1 MSYFPMFIDIEGKH
15 ILVVGAGKIAL
26 RRVQTLL
33 QFRARIKVIA
43 KEIPKEQKEA
53 FHLLVSEG
61 KIVLE
66 EKAFE
71 ESDLTEAF
79 FLVLAA
85 TNVKK
90 LNHEICMLCRKRKIL
105 ANTAT
110 DRTDCDF
117 YFPAVAVQEE
127 LVVGITGDGSD
138 HRKVAE
144 TAARIRKVLEMEH
157 EEKIRVG
164 SRESK
169 LAVVQSEMIIQ
180 ELKKFTSAVRDRI
193 GDDEND
199 RR

>member
-71 ESDLTEAF
+71 ESDLTEAL

-127 LVVGITGDGSD
+127 LIVGITGDGSD

-157 EEKIRVG
+157 EEKNQ
-164 SRESK
+164 SRQQRE
-169 LAVVQSEMIIQ
+169 
-180 ELKKFTSAVRDRI
+180 
-193 GDDEND
+193 
-199 RR
+199 

>member
-26 RRVQTLL
+26 RRGQTLL
-33 QFRARIKVIA
+33 QFRARIKGIA

-157 EEKIRVG
+157 EEKNQ
-164 SRESK
+164 SR
-169 LAVVQSEMIIQ
+169 Q
-180 ELKKFTSAVRDRI
+180 
-193 GDDEND
+193 
-199 RR
+199 

>member
-53 FHLLVSEG
+53 FHLLVSVG

-71 ESDLTEAF
+71 ESDLTEAL

-157 EEKIRVG
+157 EEKNQ
-164 SRESK
+164 SRQQRE
-169 LAVVQSEMIIQ
+169 
-180 ELKKFTSAVRDRI
+180 
-193 GDDEND
+193 
-199 RR
+199 

>member
-71 ESDLTEAF
+71 ESDLTEALF
-79 FLVLAA
+79 FFFSA

-157 EEKIRVG
+157 EEKNQ
-164 SRESK
+164 SRQQRE
-169 LAVVQSEMIIQ
+169 
-180 ELKKFTSAVRDRI
+180 
-193 GDDEND
+193 
-199 RR
+199 

>member
-90 LNHEICMLCRKRKIL
+90 LNHGICMLCRKRKIL

-157 EEKIRVG
+157 EEKNQ
-164 SRESK
+164 SRQQRE
-169 LAVVQSEMIIQ
+169 
-180 ELKKFTSAVRDRI
+180 
-193 GDDEND
+193 
-199 RR
+199 

>member
-1 MSYFPMFIDIEGKH
+1 MSYFPMFIEIEGKH

-71 ESDLTEAF
+71 ESDLTEAL

-90 LNHEICMLCRKRKIL
+90 LNHEICMLCRKRKML

-157 EEKIRVG
+157 EEKNQ
-164 SRESK
+164 SRQQRE
-169 LAVVQSEMIIQ
+169 
-180 ELKKFTSAVRDRI
+180 
-193 GDDEND
+193 
-199 RR
+199 

>member
-117 YFPAVAVQEE
+117 YFPAVAVQEV

-157 EEKIRVG
+157 EEKNQ
-164 SRESK
+164 SRQQRE
-169 LAVVQSEMIIQ
+169 
-180 ELKKFTSAVRDRI
+180 
-193 GDDEND
+193 
-199 RR
+199 

>member
-43 KEIPKEQKEA
+43 KEIPIEQKEA

-71 ESDLTEAF
+71 ESDLTEAL

-157 EEKIRVG
+157 EEKNQ
-164 SRESK
+164 SRQQRE
-169 LAVVQSEMIIQ
+169 
-180 ELKKFTSAVRDRI
+180 
-193 GDDEND
+193 
-199 RR
+199 

>member
-15 ILVVGAGKIAL
+15 ILVVGAGKIAF

-157 EEKIRVG
+157 EEKNQ
-164 SRESK
+164 SRQQRE
-169 LAVVQSEMIIQ
+169 
-180 ELKKFTSAVRDRI
+180 
-193 GDDEND
+193 
-199 RR
+199 

>member
-15 ILVVGAGKIAL
+15 ILVVGAGRIAL

-157 EEKIRVG
+157 EEKNQ
-164 SRESK
+164 SRQQRE
-169 LAVVQSEMIIQ
+169 
-180 ELKKFTSAVRDRI
+180 
-193 GDDEND
+193 
-199 RR
+199 

>member
-71 ESDLTEAF
+71 ESDLTEAL

-157 EEKIRVG
+157 EEKNQ
-164 SRESK
+164 SKQQRE
-169 LAVVQSEMIIQ
+169 
-180 ELKKFTSAVRDRI
+180 
-193 GDDEND
+193 
-199 RR
+199 

>member
-1 MSYFPMFIDIEGKH
+1 MSYFPMFIDIEGKY

-66 EKAFE
+66 EKAFD

-110 DRTDCDF
+110 DRTDCDSIF
-117 YFPAVAVQEE
+117 RQWQSRRNLWWE
-127 LVVGITGDGSD
+127 LREMEVITG
-138 HRKVAE
+138 R
-144 TAARIRKVLEMEH
+144 L
-157 EEKIRVG
+157 
-164 SRESK
+164 
-169 LAVVQSEMIIQ
+169 Q
-180 ELKKFTSAVRDRI
+180 
-193 GDDEND
+193 
-199 RR
+199 RRQQG

>member
-71 ESDLTEAF
+71 ESDLIEAF

-157 EEKIRVG
+157 EEKNQ
-164 SRESK
+164 SRQQRE
-169 LAVVQSEMIIQ
+169 
-180 ELKKFTSAVRDRI
+180 
-193 GDDEND
+193 
-199 RR
+199 

>member
-71 ESDLTEAF
+71 ESDLTEAL
-79 FLVLAA
+79 FLV
-85 TNVKK
+85 
-90 LNHEICMLCRKRKIL
+90 L

-157 EEKIRVG
+157 EEKNQ
-164 SRESK
+164 SRQQRE
-169 LAVVQSEMIIQ
+169 
-180 ELKKFTSAVRDRI
+180 
-193 GDDEND
+193 
-199 RR
+199 

>member
-71 ESDLTEAF
+71 VSDLTEAL

-157 EEKIRVG
+157 EEKNQ
-164 SRESK
+164 SRQQRE
-169 LAVVQSEMIIQ
+169 
-180 ELKKFTSAVRDRI
+180 
-193 GDDEND
+193 
-199 RR
+199 

>member
-1 MSYFPMFIDIEGKH
+1 MSYFPMFIDIEAKH
-15 ILVVGAGKIAL
+15 ILVVGAGKVAL

-71 ESDLTEAF
+71 ESDLTEAL

-157 EEKIRVG
+157 EEKNQ
-164 SRESK
+164 SRQQRE
-169 LAVVQSEMIIQ
+169 
-180 ELKKFTSAVRDRI
+180 
-193 GDDEND
+193 
-199 RR
+199 

>member
-26 RRVQTLL
+26 RRVQILL
-33 QFRARIKVIA
+33 QFRACIKVIA

-157 EEKIRVG
+157 EEKNQ
-164 SRESK
+164 SRQQRE
-169 LAVVQSEMIIQ
+169 
-180 ELKKFTSAVRDRI
+180 
-193 GDDEND
+193 
-199 RR
+199 

>member
-127 LVVGITGDGSD
+127 LIVGITGDGSD

-144 TAARIRKVLEMEH
+144 TVARIRKVLEMEH
-157 EEKIRVG
+157 EEKNQ
-164 SRESK
+164 SRQQRE
-169 LAVVQSEMIIQ
+169 
-180 ELKKFTSAVRDRI
+180 
-193 GDDEND
+193 
-199 RR
+199 

>member
-33 QFRARIKVIA
+33 QFCARIKVIA

-157 EEKIRVG
+157 EEKNQ
-164 SRESK
+164 SRQQRE
-169 LAVVQSEMIIQ
+169 
-180 ELKKFTSAVRDRI
+180 
-193 GDDEND
+193 
-199 RR
+199 

>member
-157 EEKIRVG
+157 EVKNQ
-164 SRESK
+164 SR
-169 LAVVQSEMIIQ
+169 Q
-180 ELKKFTSAVRDRI
+180 
-193 GDDEND
+193 
-199 RR
+199 

>member
-26 RRVQTLL
+26 RRVQSLL

-157 EEKIRVG
+157 EEKNQ
-164 SRESK
+164 SR
-169 LAVVQSEMIIQ
+169 Q
-180 ELKKFTSAVRDRI
+180 
-193 GDDEND
+193 
-199 RR
+199 

>member
-157 EEKIRVG
+157 EEKNQ
-164 SRESK
+164 SR
-169 LAVVQSEMIIQ
+169 Q
-180 ELKKFTSAVRDRI
+180 
-193 GDDEND
+193 
-199 RR
+199 

>member
-26 RRVQTLL
+26 RRVQTLS

-71 ESDLTEAF
+71 ESDLTEAL

-157 EEKIRVG
+157 EEKNQ
-164 SRESK
+164 SRQQRE
-169 LAVVQSEMIIQ
+169 
-180 ELKKFTSAVRDRI
+180 
-193 GDDEND
+193 
-199 RR
+199 

>member
-71 ESDLTEAF
+71 ESDLTEAL

-144 TAARIRKVLEMEH
+144 TAARIRKVLEMVRIM
-157 EEKIRVG
+157 KSMIRI
-164 SRESK
+164 R
-169 LAVVQSEMIIQ
+169 
-180 ELKKFTSAVRDRI
+180 F
-193 GDDEND
+193 
-199 RR
+199 

>member
-1 MSYFPMFIDIEGKH
+1 MSYFPMFIDIGGKH

-157 EEKIRVG
+157 EEKNQ
-164 SRESK
+164 SRQQRE
-169 LAVVQSEMIIQ
+169 
-180 ELKKFTSAVRDRI
+180 
-193 GDDEND
+193 
-199 RR
+199 

>member
-1 MSYFPMFIDIEGKH
+1 MSYFPMFIDIEGKY

-71 ESDLTEAF
+71 ESDLTEAL

-157 EEKIRVG
+157 EEKNQ
-164 SRESK
+164 SRQQRE
-169 LAVVQSEMIIQ
+169 
-180 ELKKFTSAVRDRI
+180 
-193 GDDEND
+193 
-199 RR
+199 

>member
-144 TAARIRKVLEMEH
+144 TAARIRKVL
-157 EEKIRVG
+157 
-164 SRESK
+164 
-169 LAVVQSEMIIQ
+169 
-180 ELKKFTSAVRDRI
+180 
-193 GDDEND
+193 
-199 RR
+199 

>member
-71 ESDLTEAF
+71 ESDLTEAL

-144 TAARIRKVLEMEH
+144 TAA
-157 EEKIRVG
+157 
-164 SRESK
+164 
-169 LAVVQSEMIIQ
+169 
-180 ELKKFTSAVRDRI
+180 I
-193 GDDEND
+193 GV
-199 RR
+199 

>member
-71 ESDLTEAF
+71 ESDLTEAL

-144 TAARIRKVLEMEH
+144 TAVRIRKVLEMEH
-157 EEKIRVG
+157 EEKNQ
-164 SRESK
+164 SRQQRE
-169 LAVVQSEMIIQ
+169 
-180 ELKKFTSAVRDRI
+180 
-193 GDDEND
+193 
-199 RR
+199 

>member
-53 FHLLVSEG
+53 FHMLVSEG

-71 ESDLTEAF
+71 ESDLTEAL

-157 EEKIRVG
+157 EEKNQ
-164 SRESK
+164 SRQQRE
-169 LAVVQSEMIIQ
+169 
-180 ELKKFTSAVRDRI
+180 
-193 GDDEND
+193 
-199 RR
+199 

>member
-71 ESDLTEAF
+71 ESDRTEAL

-157 EEKIRVG
+157 EEKNQ
-164 SRESK
+164 SRQQRE
-169 LAVVQSEMIIQ
+169 
-180 ELKKFTSAVRDRI
+180 
-193 GDDEND
+193 
-199 RR
+199 

>member
-61 KIVLE
+61 EIVLE
-66 EKAFE
+66 EKAFD

-157 EEKIRVG
+157 EEKNQ
-164 SRESK
+164 SRQQRE
-169 LAVVQSEMIIQ
+169 
-180 ELKKFTSAVRDRI
+180 
-193 GDDEND
+193 
-199 RR
+199 

>member
-71 ESDLTEAF
+71 ESDLTETL

-157 EEKIRVG
+157 EEKNQ
-164 SRESK
+164 SRQQRE
-169 LAVVQSEMIIQ
+169 
-180 ELKKFTSAVRDRI
+180 
-193 GDDEND
+193 
-199 RR
+199 

>member
-71 ESDLTEAF
+71 ESDLTEAL

-157 EEKIRVG
+157 EE
-164 SRESK
+164 
-169 LAVVQSEMIIQ
+169 
-180 ELKKFTSAVRDRI
+180 I
-193 GDDEND
+193 G
-199 RR
+199 RAHV

>member
-15 ILVVGAGKIAL
+15 IFVVGAGKIAL

-157 EEKIRVG
+157 EEKNQ
-164 SRESK
+164 SRQQRE
-169 LAVVQSEMIIQ
+169 
-180 ELKKFTSAVRDRI
+180 
-193 GDDEND
+193 
-199 RR
+199 

>member
-71 ESDLTEAF
+71 ESDLTEAL

-157 EEKIRVG
+157 EEKNQ
-164 SRESK
+164 SR
-169 LAVVQSEMIIQ
+169 Q
-180 ELKKFTSAVRDRI
+180 
-193 GDDEND
+193 
-199 RR
+199 

>member
-71 ESDLTEAF
+71 ESDLTEAL

-157 EEKIRVG
+157 EEKNQ
-164 SRESK
+164 SMQQRE
-169 LAVVQSEMIIQ
+169 
-180 ELKKFTSAVRDRI
+180 
-193 GDDEND
+193 
-199 RR
+199 